1 MIKQVK
7 FLPILLLLLS
17 GCASSPETTN
27 PKPNTNF
34 ATVYFYRTHYA
45 PGGAVNFDIQDNGLD
60 IGALPDGSYF
70 QYQANPGAHLFT
82 LTTDSTVQQRVNLQ
96 AGATYY
102 IKADTGKNPLRFK
115 PSLQV
120 VFELQGKT
128 EIQNLKRL
136 HYHE

>member
-7 FLPILLLLLS
+7 FLPILLFLLS
-17 GCASSPETTN
+17 GCASSPQATSPGAN
-27 PKPNTNF
+27 NNF

-45 PGGAVNFDIQDNGLD
+45 PGGAVTFDIQDNGLD
-60 IGALPDGSYF
+60 IGALPDGTYF
-70 QYQANPGAHLFT
+70 QYRANPGAHLFT
-82 LTTDSTVQQRVNLQ
+82 LTTESTAQQRLNLQ
-96 AGATYY
+96 GGATYY
-102 IKADTGKNPLRFK
+102 IKADTGKNPLHFK

-120 VFELQGKT
+120 VFDLQGKT

>member
-1 MIKQVK
+1 MIKSLK
-7 FLPILLLLLS
+7 FLPFLVFLLS
-17 GCASSPETTN
+17 SCASAPQATSPG
-27 PKPNTNF
+27 PNKNF

-70 QYQANPGAHLFT
+70 QYRANPGAHLFT

-128 EIQNLKRL
+128 EVQNLKRL

>member
-1 MIKQVK
+1 MIKPVK
-7 FLPILLLLLS
+7 FLPLVLCLLS
-17 GCASSPETTN
+17 SCASVPQGSNHAPN
-27 PKPNTNF
+27 PKF

-45 PGGAVNFDIQDNGLD
+45 PGGAVTFDIQDNGLD

-70 QYQANPGAHLFT
+70 QYRANPGDHLFT
-82 LTTDSTVQQRVNLQ
+82 LTTESTAQQRLKLQ

-102 IKADTGKNPLRFK
+102 IKADTGKNPLHFK

-120 VFELQGKT
+120 VFDLQGKT
-128 EIQNLKRL
+128 EIQNLKPL

>member
-1 MIKQVK
+1 MIKPLK

-27 PKPNTNF
+27 PKPNPNF
-34 ATVYFYRTHYA
+34 ATVYFYRPHYA
-45 PGGAVNFDIQDNGLD
+45 PGGAVTFDIQDNGLD
-60 IGALPDGSYF
+60 IGSLPDGTYF
-70 QYQANPGAHLFT
+70 QYRANPGARVFT
-82 LTTDSTVQQRVNLQ
+82 LTTESTAQQRLNLQ

-102 IKADTGKNPLRFK
+102 IKADTGKNPLHFK

-120 VFELQGKT
+120 VYELQGKT
-128 EIQNLKRL
+128 EIQNLRRL

>member
-7 FLPILLLLLS
+7 FLPILLFLLS
-17 GCASSPETTN
+17 GCASSPQATSPGAN
-27 PKPNTNF
+27 KNF

-45 PGGAVNFDIQDNGLD
+45 PGGAVAFDIQDNGLD

-96 AGATYY
+96 AGVTYY

-120 VFELQGKT
+120 VFDLQGKT

>member
-1 MIKQVK
+1 MIKPVK
-7 FLPILLLLLS
+7 FLPLVLCLLS
-17 GCASSPETTN
+17 SCASVPQSSNHAPN
-27 PKPNTNF
+27 PKF

-45 PGGAVNFDIQDNGLD
+45 PGGAVTFDIQDNGLD

-70 QYQANPGAHLFT
+70 QYRANPGVHLFT
-82 LTTDSTVQQRVNLQ
+82 LTTESTAQQRLKLQ

-102 IKADTGKNPLRFK
+102 IKADTGKNPLHFK

-120 VFELQGKT
+120 VYDLQGKT
-128 EIQNLKRL
+128 EVQNLKPL

>member
-1 MIKQVK
+1 MIKPLK

-17 GCASSPETTN
+17 GCASPPEATN
-27 PKPNTNF
+27 PKSNPNF

-45 PGGAVNFDIQDNGLD
+45 PGGAVTFDIQDNGLD

-70 QYQANPGAHLFT
+70 QYRANSGAHVFT
-82 LTTDSTVQQRVNLQ
+82 LTTDSTVQQPVNLQ

-102 IKADTGKNPLRFK
+102 VKATTGKNPLRFK

>member
-1 MIKQVK
+1 MIKQIK

-17 GCASSPETTN
+17 GCASSPEATN
-27 PKPNTNF
+27 PKPNPNF

-102 IKADTGKNPLRFK
+102 IKAATGKNPLRFK

>member
-1 MIKQVK
+1 MIKPLK
-7 FLPILLLLLS
+7 FLPILLLLVS
-17 GCASSPETTN
+17 GCASSPEATN
-27 PKPNTNF
+27 PKPNNNF
-34 ATVYFYRTHYA
+34 ASVYFYRTHYA

-60 IGALPDGSYF
+60 IGALPDGTYF
-70 QYQANPGAHLFT
+70 QYRANPGAHVFT
-82 LTTDSTVQQRVNLQ
+82 LTTTSTTQQSVNLQ
-96 AGATYY
+96 GGATYY
-102 IKADTGKNPLRFK
+102 IKADTGKNPLHFK

>member
-1 MIKQVK
+1 MIKPFK
-7 FLPILLLLLS
+7 FLPILLLLLCS
-17 GCASSPETTN
+17 CASSPEATN
-27 PKPNTNF
+27 PQPNPNF

-96 AGATYY
+96 SGATYY
-102 IKADTGKNPLRFK
+102 IKAATGKNPLGFK

-120 VFELQGKT
+120 VYELQGKT

-136 HYHE
+136 NYHE